1 MMRVLVFEPMIPI
14 ALWLSL
20 AVAAAG
26 LLAWYA
32 IDCARRL
39 GPFSAGRIAVLMG
52 IALSLPLTI
61 LLNPTWHDRVP
72 PPAGKPLLTVLL
84 DSSASMA
91 TCDSS
96 DASATDA
103 KATGA
108 GSIESGSRFDE
119 ARRIADS
126 LTARLGDRYDVQLQT
141 FAAHSTPVEP
151 TELGELKP
159 EGQFTDL
166 AAGIASLLQADRPQ
180 GQAIV
185 LLSDGIHNVGGE
197 ALVLEVAE
205 QARALTAPIFAKTL
219 GGDTHVRDLSVDVQ
233 TPQDLAFVNQKIP
246 IRVQLESQALAGAVV
261 RVALSSEEREIAHQ
275 DVTLSADQTTSLE
288 FPVSHDRSGVFRYE
302 ISVAPIQGEVTDAN
316 NNCTYVLRVIDEP
329 IRVLL
334 LEGKPY
340 WDTKFL
346 LRTLASDPSMEV
358 VSIVRLAEGR
368 YLRRKLDRPADPNPP
383 VGAGPDEVAPLADG
397 QPGAS
402 GQHPEHDGA
411 NLVSRGQAWQ
421 ILPGVAELFSDADWL
436 NSFQIIALGR
446 DAESYL
452 TDDVLAQLKRWLA
465 TGGGSLVCFRGTP
478 TVQVSQRLGPLLPVR
493 TSAAR
498 ETRFHVKL
506 TKAGKALGWIP
517 VPRSP
522 DEPDSLS
529 TLPSLAT
536 RSGATDTRPLA
547 VVFAVGESTNG
558 NPSPVV
564 TSMPYGTGRVVVLE
578 GAGMWRW
585 AFMPPQFDKQE
596 QLYSGLW
603 QSLTRWLVSNTGLL
617 PTQTWALR
625 SDKVRFATTEPATA
639 SLLVRQSAAGG
650 GPPTIELTGEALE
663 EARSL
668 VPVAVGDEL
677 DAYRVVFGR
686 LPVGR
691 YQAAVTGSSADDSS
705 ARTIFEV
712 RPNVDEVLHVVANPG
727 LMAQLSKK
735 SGGAVLESG
744 SPTEVATKM
753 EEHLARIG
761 PEQFRQTTAWDRWWV
776 LLGVFALW
784 GLAWGLRRNSG
795 LV

>member
-1 MMRVLVFEPMIPI
+1 MTVLVFEPMIPI

-20 AVAAAG
+20 AVTAAG

-32 IDCARRL
+32 IDAARRL
-39 GPFSAGRIAVLMG
+39 GPLAAGRIALLMG
-52 IALSLPLTI
+52 VALALPLTI
-61 LLNPTWHDRVP
+61 LLNPTWHDRVL
-72 PPAGKPLLTVLL
+72 PPAGKPLLTVLV
-84 DSSASMA
+84 DTSASMA
-91 TCDSS
+91 THDNP
-96 DASATDA
+96 DA
-103 KATGA
+103 ATGA
-108 GSIESGSRFDE
+108 DTADPGTAKQGSRFDE
-119 ARRIADS
+119 ARRIAES
-126 LTARLGDRYDVQLQT
+126 IAAHLCDRYDVQLQT
-141 FAAHSTPVEP
+141 FATLSTPVEP
-151 TELGELKP
+151 AQLAELKP

-166 AAGIASLLQADRPQ
+166 AAGISGLLQADRPQ

-205 QARALTAPIFAKTL
+205 QARALTAPIFTKTL
-219 GGDTHVRDLSVDVQ
+219 GGETHVRDLSVEVQ

-246 IRVQLESQALAGAVV
+246 IRVHLEAQGLSGAVA
-261 RVALSSEEREIAHQ
+261 RVSLRSDEREIGHQ
-275 DVTLSADQTTSLE
+275 DVALVADQTTSFE
-288 FPVSHDRSGVFRYE
+288 FPVSHERSGVFRYE
-302 ISVAPIQGEVTDAN
+302 ISVAPVQGEVTDAN

-368 YLRRKLDRPADPNPP
+368 YLQRTLDRPVDPNPP
-383 VGAGPDEVAPLADG
+383 VGVAPDDLAAANR
-397 QPGAS
+397 QPGAGDREA
-402 GQHPEHDGA
+402 GQGGA
-411 NLVSRGQAWQ
+411 DTVSRGQAWQ
-421 ILPGVAELFSDADWL
+421 ILPGAASLFSNADWL

-452 TDDVLAQLKRWLA
+452 TDDVLVQLKRWLA

-478 TVQVSQRLGPLLPVR
+478 TVQVNQRLGSLLPVR

-506 TKAGKALGWIP
+506 TEAGKALGWIP
-517 VPRSP
+517 VPRTP
-522 DEPDSLS
+522 DEPDALS
-529 TLPSLAT
+529 ALPSLAT
-536 RSGATDTRPLA
+536 RSDATDTRPLA
-547 VVFAVGESTNG
+547 VVFAVGGSTGG

-585 AFMPPQFDKQE
+585 AFMPPQYDAQE

-625 SDKVRFATTEPATA
+625 SDKVKYATTEPATA
-639 SLLVRQSAAGG
+639 SLLVRHGAAGNE
-650 GPPTIELTGEALE
+650 PLTVELTGDSLDG
-663 EARSL
+663 ARSL
-668 VPVAVGDEL
+668 VPVALGDEL

-691 YQAAVTGSSADDSS
+691 YQAAVAGSPADDSS

-712 RPNVDEVLHVVANPG
+712 QPNVDEVLHVAANPG

-735 SGGAVLESG
+735 SGGSPLESA
-744 SPTEVATKM
+744 SATEVATKM

-784 GLAWGLRRNSG
+784 GLAWGLRRNQG